1 MKHFIEDY
9 RNNQIFYDETYDK
22 FVCEILSEEEVQPK
36 MMKRAT
42 LVDVRKSI
50 DDYIKRNSAFKPF
63 KAIYS
68 RWLDGSD
75 TKVVTV
81 VAVRKDGGLTIENSK
96 GEREQIISDVK
107 RLLKYS
113 ESFLREKAQI
123 DLEIDMLDE
132 KKQEL
137 RKKLQA
143 ITPENL
149 DLSFINQYK

>member
-9 RNNQIFYDETYDK
+9 RDNQIFYDESNDK

-63 KAIYS
+63 KALYS
-68 RWLDGSD
+68 RWSDGSD
-75 TKVVTV
+75 TKAVTV
-81 VAVRKDGGLTIENSK
+81 VAVRKDGGVTIENSK

-107 RLLKYS
+107 GLRKYS

-123 DLEIDMLDE
+123 DLQI
-132 KKQEL
+132 KEL
-137 RKKLQA
+137 ESQKEVLKEKLQA
-143 ITPENL
+143 ITPEKL